1 MENANYSAA
10 LCYLEQLDY
19 LFSDAVNKS
28 AAGRLTDVQIS
39 LSIAM
44 TILENLR
51 NLLVKSCG

>member
-1 MENANYSAA
+1 MENANYSMA

>member
-1 MENANYSAA
+1 MEKTNCSAA

-19 LFSDAVNKS
+19 LFSDAVSKS
-28 AAGRLTDVQIS
+28 AAGRLSDVQIS

-51 NLLVKSCG
+51 NVMARKCE